1 MADISGIDLM
11 HQFHHTFNLMHRQ
24 YHQIA
29 NDKVGIRHGQGK
41 ILMILTREDGIG
53 QKELAERLQIRA
65 ATLSELLDKMQ
76 KNGWIVRKNNEHDRR
91 KINIHI
97 TEEGKAVSEQNREAR
112 NEMAEKMFGVLS
124 DAEKETLKKLFE
136 RLDESLQQNGSDR

>member
-76 KNGWIVRKNNEHDRR
+76 
-91 KINIHI
+91 
-97 TEEGKAVSEQNREAR
+97 
-112 NEMAEKMFGVLS
+112 
-124 DAEKETLKKLFE
+124 
-136 RLDESLQQNGSDR
+136 

>member
-24 YHQIA
+24 YHQIS

-76 KNGWIVRKNNEHDRR
+76 KNGWIVRKNNENDRR